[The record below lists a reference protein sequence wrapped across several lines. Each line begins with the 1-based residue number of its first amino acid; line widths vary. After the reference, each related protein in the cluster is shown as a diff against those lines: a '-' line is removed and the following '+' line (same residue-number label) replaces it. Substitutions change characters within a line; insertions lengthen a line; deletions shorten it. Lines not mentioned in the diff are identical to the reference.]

1 MAKLYARRIR
11 DENVE
16 FTIEDVPMRWRE
28 EVQSI
33 LDGDVQDGQ

>member
-1 MAKLYARRIR
+1 MAKLYVRRIK
-11 DENVE
+11 DENIE

-33 LDGDVQDGQ
+33 LDEDNNNKQ